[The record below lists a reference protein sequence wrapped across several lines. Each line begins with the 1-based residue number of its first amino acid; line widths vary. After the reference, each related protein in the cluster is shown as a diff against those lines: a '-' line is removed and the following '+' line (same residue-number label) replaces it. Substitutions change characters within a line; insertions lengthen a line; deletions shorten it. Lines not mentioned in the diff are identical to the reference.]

1 MIKIYDNFL
10 PDYFA
15 NSIEGLH
22 MSALLDWR
30 LRSSTVSDEY
40 DNKGN
45 QTVFYNSKEWID
57 TPQFTHTF
65 YGNETGHTFYITEI
79 ENALKYINTNYKDL
93 FIHRIK
99 SNLNVPWITTYKKEN
114 YQPPHTDS
122 LHTQCKSLLYYV
134 NDTDGDTYF
143 FDKDLTIVDKVSPK
157 KNRAILFPS
166 SMIHAGS
173 NPIKNKLRIVINFVF
188 SEEKVQGIKN
198 YYKLGDA
205 DKAMFQDMGNVFDNF
220 KLGEKV

>member
-1 MIKIYDNFL
+1 MTAITAVTTQNTSGVFSILKVPINEIKNQIKEGVNF
-10 PDYFA
+10 F
-15 NSIEGLH
+15 
-22 MSALLDWR
+22 
-30 LRSSTVSDEY
+30 
-40 DNKGN
+40 
-45 QTVFYNSKEWID
+45 
-57 TPQFTHTF
+57 
-65 YGNETGHTFYITEI
+65 ETGREHYT
-79 ENALKYINTNYKDL
+79 KYL
-93 FIHRIK
+93 
-99 SNLNVPWITTYKKEN
+99 
-114 YQPPHTDS
+114 PPR
-122 LHTQCKSLLYYV
+122 LAAAYY
-134 NDTDGDTYF
+134 YF